1 MVGGEPWAPVS
12 LTVLPAED
20 FSRLAPVC
28 RFFEVDFGRV
38 LVAAVTGGLCAVSL
52 DGGGGEAV
60 ADFCARFPG
69 AELRFGDCR
78 VLDAVAR
85 LLASPSCFA
94 RGGEVLPVVVCGS
107 GFQVAVWQAVLRI
120 PFGATASYSMSPWPS
135 GVPGLRAP
143 SVRRWGATRCRSSCR
158 ATAWSARLGDWVVSV
173 GVPRPRGDCWPGRPV
188 SPVVASINACG
199 RTPRRRK

>member
-120 PFGATASYSMSPWPS
+120 PFGATASYSDVAVAVGRPGAARAVGAAVGSNPVPVVVPCHRVVCSS
-135 GVPGLRAP
+135 GRLGGF
-143 SVRRWGATRCRSSCR
+143 RWGAAAKGRLL
-158 ATAWSARLGDWVVSV
+158 AWEAGF
-173 GVPRPRGDCWPGRPV
+173 
-188 SPVVASINACG
+188 ACG
-199 RTPRRRK
+199 CLN